1 MKTGQV
7 TAATQLSV
15 FGIATGY
22 DKVGPNITPTRH
34 QHQVGGIIVSN
45 RTWNKLSDQEKSWLN
60 EAAPIFL
67 ELRGMIRG
75 AEGAL
80 LGKAAK
86 EGATVLE
93 LTDDELGQWKAIAPA
108 AQEAILNDLGDNARV
123 KWDQILAAKAAC
135 S

>member
-1 MKTGQV
+1 V

-67 ELRGMIRG
+67 ELRGMLRS

-108 AQEAILNDLGDNARV
+108 AQKAILNDLGDNAKA